1 MSKSTPISNLPNIKK
16 QGEPAYEQREN
27 EIVKEILNEIDS
39 SGNGTGGPPQQPPSN
54 QQQQDALQQQVQQQ
68 MMEQQMMEQQMMEQ
82 QMMEQQNMVTSQQGQ
97 APGEATLGLTPHM
110 DMEKNAKSLVESL
123 MDSVKPSVIVGV
135 IVAVLSLPILT
146 DALTK
151 ALSAKDSLKK
161 MTIPLILMIKALIGG
176 GLFFAANNSGVLK

>member
-54 QQQQDALQQQVQQQ
+54 QQQQDALQQQVQ
-68 MMEQQMMEQQMMEQ
+68 QQMMEQ